1 MAPSSHVAVVG
12 SLSRDVVAGAA
23 PRPGGAAFHAAR
35 ALARAGAQARIVTRC
50 GARDSR
56 LLLPPLEALGLPVTF
71 RPGASTSAFAFHYEG
86 DHRVMHVDEVG
97 DPWTVADVTG
107 WVADAI
113 ADTAWVQ
120 VGALLRSDFDAPAL
134 AALAGTGRR
143 LLVDAQGLVR
153 AARPGPLARDA
164 EVEPDALAALTALKL
179 NEDEARILSGGV
191 EPETLRALGV
201 PEVLVTLG
209 SAGALVVT
217 EEHAERIPR
226 IDVGPVS
233 DPTGAGDAFSA
244 VYVASRAAGAE
255 PVEAARSANAAAA
268 ELVADP
274 SVPPSPPARP
284 SRPPR

>member
-1 MAPSSHVAVVG
+1 MSAMAVVG

-35 ALARAGAQARIVTRC
+35 ALVRARARVTIVTRC
-50 GARDSR
+50 GARDAG
-56 LLLPPLEALGLPVTF
+56 LLLPPLEALGLPVAV
-71 RPGASTSAFAFHYEG
+71 RPGETTCAFTFHYEG

-107 WVADAI
+107 WVADAL

-120 VGALLRSDFDAPAL
+120 VGALLRSDFDAPTL

-153 AARPGPLARDA
+153 TARTGPLARDSDVDP
-164 EVEPDALAALTALKL
+164 EALAALTALKL
-179 NEDEARILSGGV
+179 NEDEARILAGGV
-191 EPETLRALGV
+191 EPELLRALGV
-201 PEVLVTLG
+201 PEVVATLG

-244 VYVASRAAGAE
+244 VYVAGRADGAE
-255 PVEAARSANAAAA
+255 PVEAARAANAAAA
-268 ELVADP
+268 ELVAE
-274 SVPPSPPARP
+274 S
-284 SRPPR
+284 